1 MSPADRFA
9 SCQSIRHRDY
19 VSLGENNYNVL
30 AAVNLSDSGDWI
42 AFMANEKG
50 EKEARVS
57 L

>member
-19 VSLGENNYNVL
+19 VSLDENNYNVL
-30 AAVNLSDSGDWI
+30 AAVNLNDSGDWI